1 MKTTQLQNIM
11 KKLKLNDY
19 TYNDQSVSET
29 AFQLTAY
36 ERYGCIDFE
45 DYLKD
50 KLSAEIDIT
59 YLADYIDYCYH
70 VNAYDDVIYSINE
83 FDEVFRSEKPYN
95 IARMVYHGTFT
106 TAKKYFTYNGDG
118 NIKSLEEYE
127 VTKEMRENTEFLEWY
142 IENNIENDNYYEGFK
157 EDCLKVAYEL
167 LKLGY

>member
-1 MKTTQLQNIM
+1 MKTKDLQNIM
-11 KKLKLNDY
+11 EKLKLNDY
-19 TYNDQSVSET
+19 TFNDESVSET

-83 FDEVFRSEKPYN
+83 FDEVFRYEAPYDLALKIFNGAFKPYHSYFRIAGDKN
-95 IARMVYHGTFT
+95 IETMETWQVIETMQ
-106 TAKKYFTYNGDG
+106 
-118 NIKSLEEYE
+118 EE
-127 VTKEMRENTEFLEWY
+127 TEFLEWY
-142 IENNIENDNYYEGFK
+142 IENNFENDNYYEGFK